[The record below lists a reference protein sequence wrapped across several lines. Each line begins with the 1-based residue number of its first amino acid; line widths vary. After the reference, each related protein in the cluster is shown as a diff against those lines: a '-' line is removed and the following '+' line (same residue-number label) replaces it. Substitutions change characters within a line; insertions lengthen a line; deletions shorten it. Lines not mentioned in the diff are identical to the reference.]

1 MDTKKLILTIVGL
14 TVLALLVAGYFYFS
28 KPKKVEK
35 EGVVGTVEKVSED
48 VPKITTNPADKVPEI
63 NPLDRAN
70 PFKYTNPLR

>member
-14 TVLALLVAGYFYFS
+14 AVLGSLVANYFYFS
-28 KPKKVEK
+28 KSVKPEK
-35 EGVVGTVEKVSED
+35 RGAVGAAEKVSAG

-70 PFKYTNPLR
+70 PFKYINPLR